1 MELIIKILLICIII
15 IIFIYLICKLVI
27 STHSIININKEK
39 IKKKNLDDFKKENK
53 RNSIIFSKMII

>member
-39 IKKKNLDDFKKENK
+39 IKKENLDDF
-53 RNSIIFSKMII
+53 